1 MAGVIAPLPLFGGG
15 GAGGSPQEYFFL
27 FFKTDKD
34 MARKGRPKRK
44 NPSEWNIGKLQAL
57 EKKLARMRMEA
68 RERFENGE
76 IPHPNKKGMDED
88 RRAYE
93 EKHARFV
100 AGHIPDV
107 KELIAR
113 YKEIKETLNMHDFKS
128 VPDAL
133 AALSAWNK
141 GGMTGQIL
149 KSREMK
155 TLLGKYDL
163 SDVAGSDE
171 AMALAAKFP
180 VVRDILE
187 AIKATSQ
194 EMQERKRAI
203 KMANHRLM
211 EINEGKRPS
220 LQTMLEAVASP
231 DGVVARSL
239 MECRNKDPRCLN
251 PTITMQDMAV
261 LYPAL
266 TKHDIFAC
274 KPTKEMLLA
283 VIRAEAKKPLR
294 IKNIRLW
301 AYFLDGLYRK
311 NKIGGNWQNAYD
323 EAKAFENSKGVIID
337 RNTLSRE
344 LSKAREDK
352 DTLKMKGRQYG
363 FDEAKD
369 MTQSQRKRLYYYKS
383 VDKAIS
389 SL

>member
-1 MAGVIAPLPLFGGG
+1 
-15 GAGGSPQEYFFL
+15 
-27 FFKTDKD
+27 

-44 NPSEWNIGKLQAL
+44 SPSEWNIGKLQAL
-57 EKKLARMRMEA
+57 EKRLARMRMEA

-141 GGMTGQIL
+141 GDMTGQII
-149 KSREMK
+149 KSKEMK
-155 TLLGKYDL
+155 ALLGKYDL

-187 AIKATSQ
+187 AIKSTSQ

-203 KMANHRLM
+203 KMANHGLM
-211 EINEGKRPS
+211 VINDGNRPS

-231 DGVVARSL
+231 DGVVARNL

-274 KPTKEMLLA
+274 KPTKGTLLA
-283 VIRAEAKKPLR
+283 VIRAEAKEPLR
-294 IKNIRLW
+294 IKNTRFW

-323 EAKAFENSKGVIID
+323 EAKAFENSKGKPVSAKD
-337 RNTLSRE
+337 LSRE
-344 LSKAREDK
+344 LSKAKDDK
-352 DTLKMKGRQYG
+352 GTLKMEARQYG
-363 FDEAKD
+363 FDEDKD
-369 MTQSQRKRLYYYKS
+369 MTASQRKRLHYYRDM
-383 VDKAIS
+383 DKALC